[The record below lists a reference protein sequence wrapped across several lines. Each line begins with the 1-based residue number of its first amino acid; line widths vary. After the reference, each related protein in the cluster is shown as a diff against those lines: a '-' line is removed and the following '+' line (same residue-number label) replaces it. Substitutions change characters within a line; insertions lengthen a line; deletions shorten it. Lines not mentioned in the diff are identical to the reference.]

1 MQDGDLLNVGDSLDI
16 SDERKGRAM
25 NQTLES
31 PLTRT
36 SRIAKWAQ
44 ENAASYD
51 QHHIAPTDR
60 VVPVLFTPLVALTVA
75 GAVGCAL
82 GPATAFATAFGK
94 FDQGPS
100 RPGDLASTGR
110 PVTSLLDKHPGMA

>member
-1 MQDGDLLNVGDSLDI
+1 
-16 SDERKGRAM
+16 M

-31 PLTRT
+31 PLTRE

-82 GPATAFATAFGK
+82 GPATSFATAFGYH
-94 FDQGPS
+94 DQKAS
-100 RPGDLASTGR
+100 HPGDMASTGR
-110 PVTSLLDKHPGMA
+110 PVKALLDEHPGMA